1 MTVVAVVGALHKRQ
15 FKSSSPLKRPLPLA
29 KPGGNLGISARKNA
43 RDNYWRDETRR
54 GKRKIVRVVERKK
67 KGGGKKIM
75 EGERVKESAKGEGN
89 EKQNAAMERNRR
101 SAKASFPVHF
111 LTTITFM

>member
-1 MTVVAVVGALHKRQ
+1 MHCT
-15 FKSSSPLKRPLPLA
+15 S
-29 KPGGNLGISARKNA
+29 GNLNPHLLSNVPFPSRNLVAISARKNA

-89 EKQNAAMERNRR
+89 EKQNAAMERNR

>member
-1 MTVVAVVGALHKRQ
+1 M
-15 FKSSSPLKRPLPLA
+15 
-29 KPGGNLGISARKNA
+29 
-43 RDNYWRDETRR
+43 
-54 GKRKIVRVVERKK
+54 RVVERKK

-75 EGERVKESAKGEGN
+75 EGERVKESAKGEEN
-89 EKQNAAMERNRR
+89 EKQNAAMERNR